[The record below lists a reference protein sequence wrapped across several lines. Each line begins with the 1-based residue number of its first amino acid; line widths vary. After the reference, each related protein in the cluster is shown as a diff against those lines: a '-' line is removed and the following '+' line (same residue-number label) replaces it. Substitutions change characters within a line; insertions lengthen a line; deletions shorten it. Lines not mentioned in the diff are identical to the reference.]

1 VLAPTHSWS
10 GVFFGANIG
19 GGWGESSLT
28 EELFIGIPNPPPSIT
43 DGASMSG
50 VLGGVQLGAMKQF
63 GSFVVGT
70 ELSISGARID
80 GSNGDCAGITSGSG
94 GAVVATCDSTVNWL
108 AAGLGRAGLAF
119 DRVLVYGTLGYA
131 IAGVNHSFQ
140 ADFGPG
146 IVQIGWSK
154 QDVAHGLAFGGGLEF
169 AVSRDISL
177 GVQYLHAN
185 LESEGEG
192 LLLGGVITNGR
203 RDVDLDIVTARLN
216 FRWGGDCCGPAPLK

>member
-1 VLAPTHSWS
+1 
-10 GVFFGANIG
+10 
-19 GGWGESSLT
+19 
-28 EELFIGIPNPPPSIT
+28 
-43 DGASMSG
+43 
-50 VLGGVQLGAMKQF
+50 MKQF

-80 GSNGDCAGITSGSG
+80 GSNGDCAGITS
-94 GAVVATCDSTVNWL
+94 ATRVTATCDSTVNWL
-108 AAGLGRAGLAF
+108 AAGLGRAGFAF

-131 IAGVNHSFQ
+131 IAGVNHSFIAELGQ
-140 ADFGPG
+140 A
-146 IVQIGWSK
+146 QLGWSK

-185 LESEGEG
+185 LEAEGEG

-216 FRWGGDCCGPAPLK
+216 FRWGGDCCRPAPLK